1 MFKGGAMDHG
11 VVLFSE
17 KQGLFKLGELSII
30 GVLILLTVIFI
41 AVPGA
46 ASKFN
51 STEPGALISVTSA
64 FAISSL
70 FFLITK
76 LETLVC
82 EEGIYVRF
90 FPFQIKFRF
99 FGWDRLTKCH
109 VRKFRPIIEFG
120 GWGIKGRSKK
130 NYSLTVSGNQ
140 GLQLETVDGSRLL
153 IGTQQPEELMATLN
167 AIDKVMQ

>member
-1 MFKGGAMDHG
+1 MDHG

-17 KQGLFKLGELSII
+17 KQGLFKLGMLTII
-30 GVLILLTVIFI
+30 GVLILLTIIFI

-51 STEPGALISVTSA
+51 STEPGALISITVA
-64 FAISSL
+64 FCISSL
-70 FFLITK
+70 FFFITK

-99 FGWDRLTKCH
+99 FGWDKLAKCH
-109 VRKFRPIIEFG
+109 VRKFRPIVEFG
-120 GWGIKGRSKK
+120 GWGIKGRSRK

-140 GLQLETVDGSRLL
+140 GLQLETVEGSRIL
-153 IGTQQPEELMATLN
+153 IGTQCPDELTATLN
-167 AIDKVMQ
+167 AINKVMQ